1 MKLSEKYPDI
11 FAELSQEIKSNS
23 EESYTTDESSADE
36 SSSDELSVYDELSV
50 DDSSSD
56 ESSSDESSADES
68 SSDESSSDESSSDES
83 SSDESRYEYKV
94 ICSPIPF
101 KKKTDLER
109 RKGKPCARTDF
120 EEQKE
125 RNRHILDAD
134 LFWCW
139 DDGPQ
144 NKANE
149 GDIFIFWNYDGKGK
163 GGPGNPWAGGTF
175 IFHKV
180 ISVRNPNERL
190 PSWSANVG
198 QSHRNVLEL
207 SPPKFELTYDEMI
220 KYGAKPQ
227 YHGTKYPKAGFERGS
242 PLIKMI
248 DEQFK

>member
-11 FAELSQEIKSNS
+11 FAELSEEIKSTS

-36 SSSDELSVYDELSV
+36 SSSE
-50 DDSSSD
+50 SSAD
-56 ESSSDESSADES
+56 ESSSESSVDESSAESSADES
-68 SSDESSSDESSSDES
+68 SSDESK
-83 SSDESRYEYKV
+83 YEYKV
-94 ICSPIPF
+94 ICSPIPN
-101 KKKTDLER
+101 KKKSYKLR
-109 RKGKPCARTDF
+109 SQGKPCALTDF

-125 RNRHILDAD
+125 RNKPILNGD

-139 DDGPQ
+139 DDAPE

-163 GGPGNPWAGGTF
+163 GEKGQWRSGNF
-175 IFHKV
+175 HFHKV
-180 ISVRNPNERL
+180 ISVRNPSERL

-207 SPPKFELTYDEMI
+207 SPPKFTLSYDEMI

-242 PLIKMI
+242 PLIKVI
-248 DEQFK
+248 DEKFE